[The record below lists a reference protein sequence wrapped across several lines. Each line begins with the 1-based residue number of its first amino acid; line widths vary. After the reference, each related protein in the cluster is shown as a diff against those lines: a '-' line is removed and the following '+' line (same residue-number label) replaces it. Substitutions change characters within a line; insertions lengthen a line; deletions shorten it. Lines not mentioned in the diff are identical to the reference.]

1 MGLFDWL
8 FRRKQPTMNEG
19 DIGTGAAAAAD
30 SWTAT
35 DADDSGTDDSGSA
48 GFDSGGS
55 DGGAFDGGGGGSDG
69 GSSG

>member
-19 DIGTGAAAAAD
+19 DIGTGAAAA

-55 DGGAFDGGGGGSDG
+55 DGGGFDGGGGGSDG
-69 GSSG
+69 GSSV